1 MTHHSLLGIIGY
13 PARHSLSPAFQQAAI
28 DALGLKARY
37 EIWEVAP
44 EGLGELVRSLR
55 AGPRIGA
62 NVTIPHK
69 QAVRAY
75 LDTLDPAAERIGA
88 VNTIAREGDRLIGY
102 NTDAPG
108 FLRSLVEVGGFDP
121 QGAEVLVLGAGGAAR
136 AVAVALLDGG
146 AARITLTNRTA
157 ARARELADQLAR
169 LGRVSVVEWEGEE
182 RAAAARSADLIV
194 NATALGMA
202 HGPAPEVGP
211 LAADAIRAGVVVYD
225 LVYVP
230 ARTPLLDLA
239 ARQGA
244 RVIEGLPM
252 LIYQGA
258 IAFERWFGRPAPIEV
273 MTRAAEAALRDRGP

>member
-1 MTHHSLLGIIGY
+1 MSNESLLGIIGY

-44 EGLGELVRSLR
+44 EGLGELVSSLR

-69 QAVRAY
+69 QAVRAC
-75 LDTLDPAAERIGA
+75 LDALDPAAERIGA

-102 NTDAPG
+102 NTDAAG

-121 QGAEVLVLGAGGAAR
+121 KGAEVLLLGAGGAAR

-157 ARARELADQLAR
+157 PRARELADQLAG
-169 LGRVSVVEWEGEE
+169 LGRVTVVDWEGEE

-202 HGPAPEVGP
+202 HGPAPDASP

-258 IAFERWFGRPAPIEV
+258 IAFERWFARPAPIEV
-273 MTRAAEAALRDRGP
+273 MTRAAEAALRGGRA